1 MKRIFIDTNILIDF
15 LAKREPFFPLAASM
29 MNLSSKNF
37 EILVSS
43 LSFATASYVLTA
55 HHKMQP
61 TAIKQLFDHFIKICH
76 TTTIDTQTINDSIAS
91 EIDDFEDAMQY
102 YSAFRANADVIITR
116 NKSDFTPSQIP
127 IYEPQEFLDRLLKK
141 H

>member
-15 LAKREPFFPLAASM
+15 LAKREPFFPLAASIM
-29 MNLSSKNF
+29 SLSSKNF

-61 TAIKQLFDHFIKICH
+61 TAIKRLFDSFIRICH
-76 TTTIDTQTINDSIAS
+76 TTTIDSQTINDSIAS

-102 YSAFRANADVIITR
+102 YSAIRANADVIITR

-127 IYEPQEFLDRLLKK
+127 IYEPQEFLNQLIKR